1 MVRFVHEKE
10 AKPAFRCSHSVSN
23 SNDETLLNVEMKPR
37 TKRVLVGCGA
47 VAGLATVI
55 LVGFVIYVMRSFD
68 QSLQPVTDLARYPEI
83 KAQWPTNLVGHFPA
97 AAPDSAVFYFQPGFL
112 QGGSSLQLKVPIS
125 DSEIAGE
132 LSKISNNVLAIYH
145 GGDVSDHVNQSNGIR
160 TTVFFTSET
169 NTRTFPD
176 DYAVMVIKADRRGEN
191 SSWNHGATAG
201 VAVSTQR
208 HVVVYWAED
217 W

>member
-1 MVRFVHEKE
+1 
-10 AKPAFRCSHSVSN
+10 
-23 SNDETLLNVEMKPR
+23 MKTR
-37 TKRVLVGCGA
+37 TKRLLVGCG
-47 VAGLATVI
+47 VVVGLPIAA
-55 LVGFVIYVMRSFD
+55 LVGFVIYVIGSLD
-68 QSLQPVTDLARYPEI
+68 QSLRPVTDLARYPEI
-83 KAQWPTNLVGHFPA
+83 KAKWSTNLVSHFPS
-97 AAPDSAVFYFQPGFL
+97 AAPSSAVFYFQPGFL
-112 QGGSSLQLKVPIS
+112 QGGSSLQLKVPMS
-125 DSEIAGE
+125 DSEIASE
-132 LSKISNNVLAIYH
+132 LSKISNNVPATCH
-145 GGDVSDHVNQSNGIR
+145 GGDVSDHANQSNGIR

-191 SSWNHGATAG
+191 SLWNHGATAG